1 MVALNKLS
9 VYCMCPSQRKQIAHS
24 LLTMGGLENAWKQAG
39 IHTSVIQMND
49 IVAIRGNAPNQGG
62 PINILF

>member
-49 IVAIRGNAPNQGG
+49 IVAIYEHNRQTQSMETVW
-62 PINILF
+62 